1 MIDNLKQIYSFLD
14 SSSNVNDIRAVLD
27 EVFPLNAIYIYDSTT
42 ESLRD
47 FSKSWMYI
55 KSKELDEI
63 FEKLKTEKYVKSK
76 IKSYYALYN
85 NDKVIGMLEFSE
97 HLHKNLLD
105 FLELAVFCISLKI
118 QNLILSERMQKNIE
132 FHDSMK
138 NIAKIIETQYEINY
152 IVPIIGEMIDK
163 FVSDHLVYIFIGNR
177 LIWPSACKDEK
188 IFELIKCL
196 NNSSEY
202 ILTPD
207 KKIGLF
213 PLISENKLLGCIVT
227 KSTDSVLSEK
237 EIEYLE
243 QLSSQAATTI
253 NRANVYAEI
262 LKHATL
268 DALTGFYNRRQLD
281 ERLKQ
286 EVSGAK
292 RQKRSLC
299 AMMLDIDYFKSV
311 NDTYGHAAGDL
322 VLKTVSKVIKNQLRD
337 YDIAGRYGGEEFL
350 ILLPYTK
357 LDEAKN
363 VAERLRLAVESK
375 VMDISK
381 FGFEKKDLFVTIS
394 IGVSEYNTSEDE
406 KEFVRCADDALY
418 EAKKSGRNKVVVT
431 NANV

>member
-1 MIDNLKQIYSFLD
+1 MIDNLRQIFKFLND
-14 SSSNVNDIRAVLD
+14 SSNVDDIRAVLD
-27 EVFPLNAIYIYDSTT
+27 EVFPLEAIYIYDTT
-42 ESLRD
+42 TNSLRD

-55 KSKELDEI
+55 KSKELEDA
-63 FEKLKTEKYVKSK
+63 FEKLKNQNFYQTKY
-76 IKSYYALYN
+76 KSYYALRN
-85 NDKVIGMLEFSE
+85 NNIIIGMLSFRE
-97 HLHKNLLD
+97 HLNDRMKEFLD
-105 FLELAVFCISLKI
+105 LAGFGISLKI
-118 QNLILSERMQKNIE
+118 QNVILSDRMQKNID

-138 NIAKIIETQYEINY
+138 NIAKIIETQYEMSY

-163 FVSDHLVYIFIGNR
+163 FVSDHLVYIFINNE
-177 LIWPSACKDEK
+177 LVWPAACNDEK

-196 NNSSEY
+196 NNTSEY

-227 KSTDSVLSEK
+227 KSTENVLSNK

-243 QLSSQAATTI
+243 QLSSQAAITI

-286 EVSGAK
+286 EVSSAR
-292 RQKRSLC
+292 RQKRNLC
-299 AMMLDIDYFKSV
+299 AIMIDIDYFKSV
-311 NDTYGHAAGDL
+311 NDTYGHTAGDL
-322 VLKTVSKVIKNQLRD
+322 VLKSVSRVIKKQLRD

-363 VAERLRLAVESK
+363 VAERLRIAVENDLI
-375 VMDISK
+375 DISK
-381 FGFEKKDLFVTIS
+381 INPEKDKINVTIS
-394 IGVSEYNTSEDE
+394 LGAAQYKNGSDFI
-406 KEFVRCADDALY
+406 KCADDALY
-418 EAKKSGRNKVVVT
+418 KAKKSGRNKVYGEDE
-431 NANV
+431 NI